1 MNQVDENIIEFL
13 KIGRYTFISER
24 KWSNS
29 SDSFI
34 IAAVNSI
41 WT

>member
-24 KWSNS
+24 KWSNAVILS
-29 SDSFI
+29 SLQL
-34 IAAVNSI
+34 
-41 WT
+41 